1 MQRINI
7 FVSLTLTAG
16 VLLASCQESA
26 EITETSGQKTVT
38 TAVVDGET
46 AKLSDN
52 LSEADFNGEVFNIF
66 GERQTTLSDY
76 FFVEEMSGEIID
88 DSVFLRNKTVED
100 RYNIELEFT
109 LVDWDDGAEIIK
121 TYTLAGDNS
130 FDLYTC
136 THLRLGQLIVERYFV
151 DWQQV
156 DSVDLSLPCYVEKAN
171 ETYSIGDTM
180 PLLYGDFMESNIL
193 RCWHFVFNKR
203 LAEENN
209 LEDPYTAVR
218 EGRWTLDY
226 LMNQIKDVSR
236 DLNGDT
242 LWTVDDFYGF
252 ATDKL
257 ATLDAFSRSLGINA
271 IGKDEN
277 NLPVL
282 TYYND
287 NVPLAF
293 EKLYQ
298 LYYTGNM
305 TYVSEDSLAHINDVF
320 ALGNAV
326 FASFRI
332 DQLMNA
338 EIREMTDDY
347 GVLPYPKLDESTDGY
362 GTYLSGTFSAQM
374 ICVNQPQENWH
385 KIGTIVEA
393 LNVYSH
399 ELVLPAIYEV
409 TLKTKTS
416 RDENSIEMLDLIL
429 DSRTYSFDS
438 CDEDG
443 FPLSPIKTLRDLIG
457 RKKSTDIA
465 SYYASVEA
473 TAQAWIDNMIE
484 AYQG

>member
-1 MQRINI
+1 MKNKTVIAALI
-7 FVSLTLTAG
+7 IAGLLLTA
-16 VLLASCQESA
+16 CQES
-26 EITETSGQKTVT
+26 TDVDETTDTQSESI
-38 TAVVDGET
+38 AVSDGES
-46 AKLSDN
+46 ASLSDQ
-52 LSEADFNGEVFNIF
+52 LEAADYGGEIFSIF

-76 FFVEEMSGEIID
+76 FYVDEMSGDVID

-109 LVDWDDGAEIIK
+109 LVDWDGGANTIK

-156 DSVDLSLPCYVEKAN
+156 NTVDLSLPCYVEKAN

-180 PLLYGDFMESNIL
+180 PLLFGDFMESNIL

-226 LMNQIKDVSR
+226 LMNTIKDVSR

-242 LWTVDDFYGF
+242 QWTKDDFYGF

-271 IGKDEN
+271 IGKDDD

-293 EKLYQ
+293 EKIYQ

-305 TYVSEDSLAHINDVF
+305 TYSADDSLTHINDVF
-320 ALGNAV
+320 AVGNAV

-374 ICVNQPQENWH
+374 ISVNQPEENWD

-429 DSRTYSFDS
+429 NSRTYSFDS
-438 CDEDG
+438 CDENG
-443 FPLSPIKTLRDLIG
+443 FPLSPIKTLRSLIG
-457 RKKSTDIA
+457 TKKSTDIA
-465 SYYASVEA
+465 SYYASVQESA
-473 TAQAWIDNMIE
+473 EAWIQNMID
-484 AYQG
+484 AYEN

>member
-130 FDLYTC
+130 FYLYTC

-209 LEDPYTAVR
+209 LEDQYTAVR

-257 ATLDAFSRSLGINA
+257 ATLDAFSR
-271 IGKDEN
+271 
-277 NLPVL
+277 
-282 TYYND
+282 
-287 NVPLAF
+287 
-293 EKLYQ
+293 
-298 LYYTGNM
+298 
-305 TYVSEDSLAHINDVF
+305 
-320 ALGNAV
+320 
-326 FASFRI
+326 
-332 DQLMNA
+332 
-338 EIREMTDDY
+338 
-347 GVLPYPKLDESTDGY
+347 
-362 GTYLSGTFSAQM
+362 
-374 ICVNQPQENWH
+374 
-385 KIGTIVEA
+385 
-393 LNVYSH
+393 
-399 ELVLPAIYEV
+399 
-409 TLKTKTS
+409 
-416 RDENSIEMLDLIL
+416 
-429 DSRTYSFDS
+429 
-438 CDEDG
+438 
-443 FPLSPIKTLRDLIG
+443 
-457 RKKSTDIA
+457 
-465 SYYASVEA
+465 
-473 TAQAWIDNMIE
+473 
-484 AYQG
+484 